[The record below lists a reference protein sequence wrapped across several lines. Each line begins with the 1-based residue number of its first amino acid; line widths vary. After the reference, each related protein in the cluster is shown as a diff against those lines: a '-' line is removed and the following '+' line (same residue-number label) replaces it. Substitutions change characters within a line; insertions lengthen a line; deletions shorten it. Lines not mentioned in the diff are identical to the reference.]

1 MHINSSTNDPM
12 TTFDRS
18 QELLDSL
25 RIAWEEQQNLEW
37 EQEEE
42 ILLDELR
49 YREYA
54 SEEEKKQ
61 NAVLLY
67 NEPPILRRERPEDY
81 TLARSITFTR
91 QDTIEPSPILRRERP
106 EDYAFSPN
114 SLISNIRMSRTPVAH
129 ISRRILN

>member
-81 TLARSITFTR
+81 
-91 QDTIEPSPILRRERP
+91 
-106 EDYAFSPN
+106 AFSPN